1 VCHIRNTVNLQ
12 YGTRGQRILGK
23 DRWEYCEYCNN
34 LALYTY
40 SLSSGRQ
47 GRSESHQATR
57 MVIQNPAQTCQLP
70 ILRNVEISGRWGFK
84 SITLAWNQLAAADEG
99 ERTWIAIP
107 RLSNSSLS
115 IRTTTPTKVEFNGL
129 SGWKS
134 VVT

>member
-1 VCHIRNTVNLQ
+1 MGNTVNLQ
-12 YGTRGQRILGK
+12 YGTRDKGILGE

-34 LALYTY
+34 LVMYTY
-40 SLSSGRQ
+40 SSSSGRQ
-47 GRSESHQATR
+47 VRSESHQATR

-70 ILRNVEISGRWGFK
+70 IIRNVEISGRWGFK
-84 SITLAWNQLAAADEG
+84 SIALAWNQLAAADDG

>member
-1 VCHIRNTVNLQ
+1 
-12 YGTRGQRILGK
+12 
-23 DRWEYCEYCNN
+23 
-34 LALYTY
+34 
-40 SLSSGRQ
+40 
-47 GRSESHQATR
+47 
-57 MVIQNPAQTCQLP
+57 MVIQDPAQTCELP
-70 ILRNVEISGRWGFK
+70 IIRNVEISGRWGFK
-84 SITLAWNQLAAADEG
+84 SITLAWNQLAAADDG